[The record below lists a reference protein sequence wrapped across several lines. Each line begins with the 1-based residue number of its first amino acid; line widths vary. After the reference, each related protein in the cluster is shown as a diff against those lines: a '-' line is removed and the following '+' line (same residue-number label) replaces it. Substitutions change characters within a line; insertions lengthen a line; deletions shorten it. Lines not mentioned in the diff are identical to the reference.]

1 MSNTEASLE
10 GSFSPPLTDSQNSTA
25 AGASS
30 QVNKSKGTSVKRKAM
45 APRSEVWSHFTKFV
59 TSKGESKGRCNYC
72 DKEFCCDMKKNG
84 TGSLKYHMMQCKK
97 NPTNMVDTNQRQLV
111 LPSKGSEGEVGH
123 ITNWKFD
130 QEAVRKALAQMIVIG
145 ELPFKFVESEG
156 FRKFMSVACP
166 RFRIP
171 SRFTITRDVYQLYLD
186 ERIKL
191 KQYLKS
197 SCSKLS
203 VDIDFSV
210 MAMRMKDKFDKYWGD
225 IDKMNMLIF
234 GACVMDL
241 RQKLNY
247 PEFALIEMYNAEKS
261 SEVMQK
267 LKDTLF
273 ELYDGYKPQ
282 VSSDRG
288 QSSVEKHTPS
298 SEPQQKVKRRMK
310 YLYKRRVAE
319 NGDYIRNSSTEEEI
333 KKIEEQIEEL
343 DKIDND
349 LSWNTLEPTLNS

>member
-30 QVNKSKGTSVKRKAM
+30 QVNKSKGTSVKQKAM
-45 APRSEVWSHFTKFV
+45 APR
-59 TSKGESKGRCNYC
+59 
-72 DKEFCCDMKKNG
+72 
-84 TGSLKYHMMQCKK
+84 
-97 NPTNMVDTNQRQLV
+97 
-111 LPSKGSEGEVGH
+111 
-123 ITNWKFD
+123 
-130 QEAVRKALAQMIVIG
+130 
-145 ELPFKFVESEG
+145 
-156 FRKFMSVACP
+156 
-166 RFRIP
+166 
-171 SRFTITRDVYQLYLD
+171 
-186 ERIKL
+186 
-191 KQYLKS
+191 
-197 SCSKLS
+197 
-203 VDIDFSV
+203 
-210 MAMRMKDKFDKYWGD
+210 
-225 IDKMNMLIF
+225 
-234 GACVMDL
+234 
-241 RQKLNY
+241 QKLNY
-247 PEFALIEMYNAEKS
+247 LEFALIEMYNAEKS

-273 ELYDGYKPQ
+273 ELYDEYKPQ

-310 YLYKRRVAE
+310 DLYKRRVAE

-349 LSWNTLEPTLNS
+349 LSWNALEPTLNS